1 MRIGIFSSF
10 IEPAAFELVRHVIN
24 AVRTGEIPDSEIAF
38 IFSNRGFSESEILS
52 HRLTPELMAIGAHPP
67 DVITSLASTF
77 EPEIRRQAK
86 KLEREGDPTL
96 INEWR
101 NQFAEAVL
109 ERIPSTDIDV
119 LLGDMYIWG
128 DKLCDA
134 RKGIN
139 LHPALPDGPKGEWYK
154 VIWELI
160 RTKSQETGVLMHKVT
175 RELDRGPV
183 VTYCHFPIIGP
194 AFDHLWRQLP
204 EDRNELSAM
213 IQRGLV
219 EKELAQHPLH
229 REIRSHGLTR
239 EFPLIIQTL
248 RALAE
253 GKIRFEGE
261 SVIDNLGN
269 PLEGGF
275 DLTPEIDKIVRP
287 ILEGQLA
294 ARKEVR

>member
-1 MRIGIFSSF
+1 MRIGLFSTF
-10 IEPAAFELVRHVIN
+10 IEPAALDLVQTVEN
-24 AVRTGEIPDSEIAF
+24 AVVKGEIPQTEISF
-38 IFSNRGFSESEILS
+38 IFSNRGFGENPTTDKILGQLS
-52 HRLTPELMAIGAHPP
+52 QEWIPLIIFSARQ
-67 DVITSLASTF
+67 F
-77 EPEIRRQAK
+77 EPEMRRQGK
-86 KLEREGDPTL
+86 EKERQGDPTL

-109 ERIPSTDIDV
+109 ERIPSTDIDM

-128 DKLCDA
+128 DKLCNA

-139 LHPALPDGPKGEWYK
+139 LHPALPDGPKGEWYN

-160 RTKSQETGVLMHKVT
+160 RDRAKETGVLMHKVT

-183 VTYCHFPIIGP
+183 VTYCRFPIIGP

-229 REIRSHGLTR
+229 REIRRHGLTR

-248 RALAE
+248 RAFVE
-253 GKIRFEGE
+253 GRIRFEGE
-261 SVIDNLGN
+261 SVVDNLSN

-287 ILEGQLA
+287 MLEGQLP